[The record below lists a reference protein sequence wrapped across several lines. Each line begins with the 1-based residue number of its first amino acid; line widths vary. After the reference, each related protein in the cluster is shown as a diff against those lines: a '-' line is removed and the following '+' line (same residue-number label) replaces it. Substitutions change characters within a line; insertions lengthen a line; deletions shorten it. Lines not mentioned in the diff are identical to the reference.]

1 MKKQLKLTVNGEP
14 RQIFVQPYYSLLD
27 TLRDELGLTG
37 TKKGCDEG
45 DCGACTV
52 ILNGKAVTSCMV
64 LALGVHDAE
73 VTTIEG
79 LATQEALHPVQQAFV
94 DHGGLQCGFCT
105 PGLVMSSVALLEENS
120 NPTEEEAK
128 FAVGG
133 NLCRCTGYSKV
144 IEAIMAAAKAKSP

>member
-1 MKKQLKLTVNGEP
+1 L
-14 RQIFVQPYYSLLD
+14 VQPYYSLLD

-64 LALGVHDAE
+64 LALGTQDAE

-79 LATQEALHPVQQAFV
+79 LATQEGLHPVQQAFV

-105 PGLVMSSVALLEENS
+105 PGLVMSSVAFLRENPD
-120 NPTEEEAK
+120 PTEEETK
-128 FAVGG
+128 FAIGG

-144 IEAIMAAAKAKSP
+144 IEAILAAAPVDHQTRPSDPLAP